1 MDVGQEGEDEDP
13 GGEDSGDE
21 GSGEKDDEEE
31 VGPMDTK
38 PLNLRVTWPAMSM
51 APQLAGKGVGE
62 LLDKVVIEPLSVQV
76 RRPAVHLR
84 TRASGLTGAVMS
96 ADEVE
101 GN

>member
-1 MDVGQEGEDEDP
+1 MGQEGEDEDP

-76 RRPAVHLR
+76 R
-84 TRASGLTGAVMS
+84 TCCASAHPCIGLDGGS
-96 ADEVE
+96 HER
-101 GN
+101 